1 MCRDVHVKGVLMFQ
15 VYKTRRKFNKSQV
28 GNLAERV
35 WILESEI
42 GVVGQIFT
50 EGEKCQECCQMLFVM
65 MRSIKWRISF

>member
-1 MCRDVHVKGVLMFQ
+1 MFQ

-28 GNLAERV
+28 GNLAQKV

-50 EGEKCQECCQMLFVM
+50 VGEKCQECCQMLFIM
-65 MRSIKWRISF
+65 MRSIK